1 VTYGCYNRPAYR
13 EVSPAQDGYYLDG
26 VTRTP
31 RLTAVRHVLSRD
43 CQYTH
48 SALGQ
53 ADAGCQG
60 CKHRQQGAA

>member
-1 VTYGCYNRPAYR
+1 MSYGCYNRPAYR
-13 EVSPAQDGYYLDG
+13 EVLPVQDGYYLDG

-31 RLTAVRHVLSRD
+31 RLTAVRHVLSKT

-53 ADAGCQG
+53 ADSGCQG
-60 CKHRQQGAA
+60 CQHRKQGEA